1 MYALKIESTHT
12 ITTFD
17 TWADL
22 TDFID
27 TWDAAG
33 FPIDEYEID
42 ILEDGDA
49 VRTNLMSGFDLVV
62 EAGTPLAC
70 DPSRETYW
78 CM

>member
-1 MYALKIESTHT
+1 MYALKIESTKT

-17 TWADL
+17 SWIDL
-22 TDFID
+22 IDFID
-27 TWDAAG
+27 VWDAAG
-33 FPIDEYEID
+33 FPIGEYEID
-42 ILEDGDA
+42 LLEEGDA
-49 VRTNLMSGFDLVV
+49 VRKNLMSGYDIVV

>member
-12 ITTFD
+12 ITAFD

-22 TDFID
+22 IDFID
-27 TWDAAG
+27 VWDAAG
-33 FPIDEYEID
+33 FPIGEYEID

-49 VRTNLMSGFDLVV
+49 VRTNLMSGFDLIV
-62 EAGTPLAC
+62 ESGTPLAC

-78 CM
+78 SM